1 MNQQMLCSR
10 CKKRMAVVF
19 ITRMEGDKSVNEGLC
34 LKCAK
39 ELNIKPVTDL
49 MDKMGITDEQL
60 DAMDDQMNGL
70 LDSFGDSFDMGGAQ
84 SMPFMQM
91 FNMPAQ
97 RGEEDEEE
105 DGEYPQDELADGQM
119 EPYESGEEQESQM
132 AAPEI
137 FRLRSAA
144 SRRRNARS
152 INSSAPTVRT

>member
-91 FNMPAQ
+91 FNMTAQ

-105 DGEYPQDELADGQM
+105 DGE
-119 EPYESGEEQESQM
+119 
-132 AAPEI
+132 
-137 FRLRSAA
+137 
-144 SRRRNARS
+144 
-152 INSSAPTVRT
+152 

>member
-105 DGEYPQDELADGQM
+105 DGEYPQDELA
-119 EPYESGEEQESQM
+119 
-132 AAPEI
+132 PEI